1 MAAGILAIAHVTP
14 YWLFTDRVVFSFC
27 TPVSS
32 AWLALITAGGTRSL
46 TVPLTR
52 GRVLLCQTV
61 TS

>member
-1 MAAGILAIAHVTP
+1 LIA
-14 YWLFTDRVVFSFC
+14 
-27 TPVSS
+27 
-32 AWLALITAGGTRSL
+32 AGGTRSL